1 MGVSQLVTTAT
12 RIRAG
17 QPQTGLDNIYSNRPN
32 KLSPVQVLN
41 NGGSDHKL
49 VGCTRYAKSI
59 KKSVRYV
66 TKRCY
71 KHFVK
76 EEFISEVKKISWW
89 NIYQCED
96 VDLALKMLSDNLI
109 AILDRM
115 APIRTIQIRENY
127 APWLSYETKKL
138 MAERDSAQQMAAQSK
153 LESDWT
159 LFKRLRN
166 KVNSILRSEKKKWQ
180 RSKFKQCE
188 EENDS
193 RQSWKNVKS
202 WLNWTTSGAPTQLFF
217 NGMLLNRPR
226 ELAECMNS
234 FFIWKVKNL
243 IENLEPSNSDPLS
256 NLRQLMS
263 NRKCAFKLQPVHP
276 DKVEKM
282 ISELKNSGSVGLD
295 YIDTKVIKR
304 VKEEIVPTITH
315 NLNLSIMNSK
325 FPVQF
330 KKAKVVPLHKSGD
343 RFNPKNFRPV
353 AILQIFSKLFERA
366 VFNQMIEYFESNK
379 LLHPSH
385 HGFRVNHST
394 TTALLQMY
402 DMWVEAMDRG
412 EATGV
417 FFLDMSAA
425 FDLMSHSVLLDKLS
439 LYGFDCASIAWIKSY
454 LSDRQQTV
462 CIDGTCSKLLPLS
475 VGVPQGSIIGPLLYI
490 IFTNDLP
497 KSIHKHIPEQ
507 QHPPPQDSHGQHS
520 YNLSYHSCGSIC
532 CFADDSSLSFS
543 NSAAGTIS
551 EVLAEMYNTIS
562 EYMGCH
568 QLKLN
573 SDKTHLLLLRSDTAR
588 RSRPDFHVTLN
599 TQSEVIQP
607 SQSEK
612 LLGGIISQNLKFTDH
627 VQDNDH
633 SMLKILNNRLN
644 ALKKSVPCGK
654 F

>member
-1 MGVSQLVTTAT
+1 
-12 RIRAG
+12 
-17 QPQTGLDNIYSNRPN
+17 
-32 KLSPVQVLN
+32 
-41 NGGSDHKL
+41 
-49 VGCTRYAKSI
+49 
-59 KKSVRYV
+59 
-66 TKRCY
+66 
-71 KHFVK
+71 
-76 EEFISEVKKISWW
+76 
-89 NIYQCED
+89 
-96 VDLALKMLSDNLI
+96 
-109 AILDRM
+109 
-115 APIRTIQIRENY
+115 
-127 APWLSYETKKL
+127 
-138 MAERDSAQQMAAQSK
+138 
-153 LESDWT
+153 
-159 LFKRLRN
+159 
-166 KVNSILRSEKKKWQ
+166 
-180 RSKFKQCE
+180 
-188 EENDS
+188 
-193 RQSWKNVKS
+193 
-202 WLNWTTSGAPTQLFF
+202 
-217 NGMLLNRPR
+217 MLLNRPR

-295 YIDTKVIKR
+295 YIDTKVIKL

-315 NLNLSIMNSK
+315 ILNLSIVNSK

-353 AILQIFSKLFERA
+353 AILPIFSKLFERA
-366 VFNQMIEYFESNK
+366 VFSQMIEYLESNK
-379 LLHPSH
+379 ILHPSH
-385 HGFRVNHST
+385 LDFRVNHST

-417 FFLDMSAA
+417 CFLDMSAA
-425 FDLMSHSVLLDKLS
+425 FDLVSHSVLLDKLS

-454 LSDRQQTV
+454 LSDRQQAV

-497 KSIHKHIPEQ
+497 ESIHKHLPEQ

-520 YNLSYHSCGSIC
+520 YNLSCHSCGSIC

-551 EVLAEMYNTIS
+551 EVLAERYSTIS

-573 SDKTHLLLLRSDTAR
+573 SDKTHLLLLRSDAAR

-644 ALKKSVPCGK
+644 ALKKVSHAASFKSRKMIANGVITSRLIYLIPLWSGCEKYLINSLQIVQNKAARLVTKCGRMTPVKSILSQCGWLSVAHLSVYHSLVLVFKILATKSPQYLFDKLSGTRGETHYKTRYILSQSRDKMITLGSDSQAEGELARRSFVYRCSAQWNSLPVELREASNLK
-654 F
+654 IFKPKLRKWVLENVPIK